1 MQTKRTYLAVAAI
14 ALVMGLVGSLLG
26 TASAAPWSDLTNPAG
41 KNYRGALA
49 TTDAGCLG
57 PVTGQFRPNQTVRK
71 STLANA
77 LAACGSRVGT
87 AQASA
92 NDPADGAN
100 VTSTLPF
107 AAGGTGG
114 RTGYVLAFGQ
124 ASMSGDETADCP
136 CRLTI
141 EVRNVETN
149 TTVGTVTN
157 VIGPDEDCIVGLTCG
172 TVSTTGL
179 FDATGSTN
187 GNTFSANARLS
198 TVGDNTGYTVTSRIT
213 ALYVPFGPDP
223 SNILP

>member
-1 MQTKRTYLAVAAI
+1 MQNKRMYLGVAAV
-14 ALVMGLVGSLLG
+14 ALVMGLVGSLIG
-26 TASAAPWSDLTNPAG
+26 TAGAAPWSDLTNTTG
-41 KNYRGALA
+41 KNYRSALA

-57 PVTGQFRPNQTVRK
+57 PVTGQFRPNQNVRK
-71 STLANA
+71 STLASA
-77 LAACGSRVGT
+77 LTACSSRVGT
-87 AQASA
+87 ATSST

-100 VTSTLPF
+100 VATSLPF
-107 AAGGTGG
+107 VAGGTGG
-114 RTGYVLAFGQ
+114 RTGYVLVLGQ

-141 EVRNVETN
+141 EVRNVETS

-172 TVSTTGL
+172 TVSTNGL

-187 GNTFSANARLS
+187 GNTFQAIARLS
-198 TVGDNTGYTVTSRIT
+198 TVGDNTGYTVTSRVT

-223 SNILP
+223 TNILP